1 MWKNGDNFVQSSVE
15 ENQIIFDTIENLVL
29 CKSIF
34 NLVYIGITDNFCEYL
49 QSLPQNAFED
59 IDQNL
64 LSTGIFFENLQHE
77 TDPKEIINAFNYFFY
92 MHGWFPGNLNL
103 ITIPQGEILEFIK
116 ADDVI

>member
-1 MWKNGDNFVQSSVE
+1 MISSWKICKKKNSLILWKNEDNFVQSSVE
-15 ENQIIFDTIENLVL
+15 ENRIIFDTIENLVL

-64 LSTGIFFENLQHE
+64 RSTGIFFENLQHE

-92 MHGWFPGNLNL
+92 MW
-103 ITIPQGEILEFIK
+103 
-116 ADDVI
+116 VVSR